1 MLRAHRE
8 HGGFTYRDE
17 MAQSWTAEQ
26 PEAEVTVNDA
36 SDIPFAAVELFTV
49 VPNGLAM

>member
-1 MLRAHRE
+1 
-8 HGGFTYRDE
+8 

-36 SDIPFAAVELFTV
+36 SDIPFAVVEQLTV
-49 VPNGLAM
+49 VPDG